1 MKLVTLVL
9 MLMLVGPVETAL
21 AQKSAEGLGAP
32 LAEQA
37 TAPQESATTQTARL
51 TLDEAVSRALENNL
65 DIAVQRLNPQ
75 IADLD
80 VASAHA
86 AFLPTF
92 DSTIGTTSRVQPSTT
107 QLDGGQRVVVDT
119 ATYNAGLTKALEWG
133 GAAIDASWSHNRNA
147 TTSIFSSFNP
157 SYRSNFDF
165 IYTQPLLRGFKI
177 DSNRQR
183 LQVTRL
189 SRELSDIDLRRMVT
203 NTEAAVRSAYW
214 DLVIASEAIAVQQQ
228 FVELAEDLITD
239 NQARVELGT
248 LAPIDIIQS
257 QAEAAQRRQVLTEAL
272 QVRRTAEL
280 ILKRLLVSGTDDVL
294 WEAEVVPVD
303 RPRFDASP
311 VDIEAAIRA
320 ALAQRTDIARSRRQL
335 DINDINLRAA
345 RDTTLPALDLRA
357 SYTLQ
362 GLGGTQFVRSG
373 LGGEVGSILSG
384 GYVDS
389 LNQLIGN
396 DYPAWNV
403 SMTLSYPL
411 GQSAAE
417 TSYARAQIQAKQTQ
431 AQIEQ
436 MELQIA
442 TEVTNAGLQIQSSLR
457 RIEAATAAR
466 ELARQRLDAEQS
478 KFEVGASTNFFVVQA
493 QRDLA
498 DAQRA
503 ELQAILDHQKSR
515 IEFDRS
521 QQTSLAQGSII
532 IVSGGGN

>member
-1 MKLVTLVL
+1 MKLVTLGLVL
-9 MLMLVGPVETAL
+9 TGAVGTAL
-21 AQKSAEGLGAP
+21 AQGAP
-32 LAEQA
+32 EARIAALVEQA
-37 TAPQESATTQTARL
+37 ATAQARPAARTTRL

-80 VASAHA
+80 IASAQA

-92 DSTIGTTSRVQPSTT
+92 DSTVGSSSRAQPSTT

-119 ATYNAGLTKALEWG
+119 TTYNAGLTQALKWG
-133 GAAIDASWSHNRNA
+133 GATVDAAWSNSWNE

-157 SYRSNFDF
+157 SYRSNLDLV
-165 IYTQPLLRGFKI
+165 YTQPLLRGFKI
-177 DSNRQR
+177 DPIRQR

-189 SRELSDIDLRRMVT
+189 NRELSDIDLRRMIT
-203 NTEAAVRSAYW
+203 NTEAAVRSTYW
-214 DLVIASEAIAVQQQ
+214 DLVIASETIAVQQQ
-228 FVELAEDLITD
+228 FVELAEDLIAD
-239 NQARVELGT
+239 NQARVELWT

-280 ILKRLLVSGTDDVL
+280 VLKRLLVGGTDDPL
-294 WEAEVVPVD
+294 WEAEIAPVD
-303 RPRFDASP
+303 RPRFDPTP
-311 VDIEAAIRA
+311 VDIAAAVRSA
-320 ALAQRTDIARSRRQL
+320 PDQRTDIARSRRQL
-335 DINDINLRAA
+335 DVNDINLRAA
-345 RDTTLPALDLRA
+345 RDTTLPALDVLA
-357 SYTLQ
+357 SYTMQ
-362 GLGGTQFVRSG
+362 GLGGTEFVRAG
-373 LGGEVGSILSG
+373 LGGEVGSILPG
-384 GYVDS
+384 GYGDALS
-389 LNQLIGN
+389 QLVGN
-396 DYPAWNV
+396 DFPAWNL
-403 SMTLSYPL
+403 SMTLSHPL
-411 GQSAAE
+411 GYSGAE
-417 TSYARAQIQAKQTQ
+417 ASYARAQMQVRQTQ

-466 ELARQRLDAEQS
+466 ELARQQLDAEQS

-503 ELQAILDHQKSR
+503 ELQAILDHQKAR
-515 IEFDRS
+515 VEFDRS

>member
-1 MKLVTLVL
+1 MKLVMFVLVL
-9 MLMLVGPVETAL
+9 VGAVETSG
-21 AQKSAEGLGAP
+21 AQELLEASITELV
-32 LAEQA
+32 EQVA
-37 TAPQESATTQTARL
+37 SEQTPPAARTVRL

-80 VASAHA
+80 IASAQA
-86 AFLPTF
+86 AFSPIF
-92 DSTIGTTSRVQPSTT
+92 DSTIGTASRVQPSTT
-107 QLDGGQRVVVDT
+107 QLDGGQRVIIDT
-119 ATYNAGLTKALEWG
+119 TTYNAGLTKALKWG
-133 GAAIDASWSHNRNA
+133 GASIDASWSNNRNA

-157 SYRSNFDF
+157 SYRANLDLT
-165 IYTQPLLRGFKI
+165 YTQPLLRGFKI

-214 DLVIASEAIAVQQQ
+214 DLVIASEAIDVQEQ
-228 FVELAEDLITD
+228 FVELAEDLIAD
-239 NQARVELGT
+239 NQARVELGI

-272 QVRRTAEL
+272 QVRRTAAL
-280 ILKRLLVSGTDDVL
+280 ILKRLLVSGTDDAL

-311 VDIEAAIRA
+311 VNIEEAIRA

-335 DINDINLRAA
+335 DINDINLRTA

-373 LGGEVGSILSG
+373 LGGDVGNVLPG

-396 DYPAWNV
+396 DFPSWNV

-457 RIEAATAAR
+457 RIEAAAAAR
-466 ELARQRLDAEQS
+466 ELARQQLDAEQS

-515 IEFDRS
+515 IEFDRA
-521 QQTSLAQGSII
+521 QQTSLTQGSII

>member
-9 MLMLVGPVETAL
+9 VFVGTLGPAIAQEAPNARVAELVEAARAA
-21 AQKSAEGLGAP
+21 AQQQPAAP
-32 LAEQA
+32 
-37 TAPQESATTQTARL
+37 TVRL
-51 TLDEAVSRALENNL
+51 TLDEVVGLALENNL

-80 VASAHA
+80 IASAHA

-92 DSTIGTTSRVQPSTT
+92 DSTVGTNSRAQPSTT

-119 ATYNAGLTKALEWG
+119 TTYNAGLTQALKWG
-133 GAAIDASWSHNRNA
+133 GASVEASWNNNRNG

-157 SYRSNFDF
+157 SYRSNLDLV
-165 IYTQPLLRGFKI
+165 YTQPLLRGFRT
-177 DSNRQR
+177 DPSRQR

-189 SRELSDIDLRRMVT
+189 NREVSDIDLRRLIT

-228 FVELAEDLITD
+228 FVELAEDLIAD

-257 QAEAAQRRQVLTEAL
+257 QSEAAQRRQVLTEAL

-280 ILKRLLVSGTDDVL
+280 VLKRLVVSGTDDRL
-294 WEAEVVPVD
+294 WVANIVPVD
-303 RPRFDASP
+303 RPSFDPTP
-311 VDIEAAIRA
+311 VDIEAAVRS
-320 ALAQRTDIARSRRQL
+320 ALAQRTDITRARRQL
-335 DINDINLRAA
+335 DINDINLRSA
-345 RDTTLPALDLRA
+345 RDTTLPSLDVRA
-357 SYTLQ
+357 SYTMQ
-362 GLGGTQFVRSG
+362 GLGGTEFVRSG
-373 LGGEVGSILSG
+373 LGGDIGAIIDG
-384 GYVDS
+384 GYGDA
-389 LNQLIGN
+389 LNQLVGN
-396 DYPAWNV
+396 DFPAWNL
-403 SMTLSYPL
+403 SMTLSYPI
-411 GQSAAE
+411 GQSAEEA
-417 TSYARAQIQAKQTQ
+417 SYARAQVQVRQTQ

-457 RIEAATAAR
+457 RIEAATVAR
-466 ELARQRLDAEQS
+466 ELAQQQLDAEQS

-503 ELQAILDHQKSR
+503 ELQAILDYQKAR

-532 IVSGGGN
+532 VVSGGGN